1 MKQDCIFCKIIK
13 GEIPCTKVYED
24 DICLA
29 FEDLNPLSPV
39 HVLIVP
45 KEHYDN
51 VADNVPAEI
60 LGHLL
65 EVVSKIAKIKSIDK
79 SGYRVTINTGDD
91 GGQTVHHLHVH
102 VNGGAK
108 LYCGSL
114 EV

>member
-1 MKQDCIFCKIIK
+1 MKDDCIFCKIVNE
-13 GEIPCTKVYED
+13 EIPCTKVYED

-45 KEHYDN
+45 KQHYDN
-51 VADNVPAEI
+51 VGDNVSADV

-65 EVVSKIAKIKSIDK
+65 EVVSKVAKIKNIED

-91 GGQTVHHLHVH
+91 AGQTVHHLHVH
-102 VNGGAK
+102 VNGGSN
-108 LYCGSL
+108 LYCGRL
-114 EV
+114 DI

>member
-1 MKQDCIFCKIIK
+1 MKDDCIFCKIVK
-13 GEIPCTKVYED
+13 GEIHSTKVYED

-45 KEHYDN
+45 KEHYSN
-51 VADNVPAEI
+51 VGDNVPQDV

-65 EVVSKIAKIKSIDK
+65 KTVKEIAKIKGIEE
-79 SGYRVTINTGDD
+79 SGYRVTINTGDEA
-91 GGQTVHHLHVH
+91 GQTVHHLHVH

-114 EV
+114 TI